1 MNTKVLL
8 GFLGGL
14 LAATGVFYVQSHR
27 NAKVEPAP
35 TAAAAPAVT
44 PTPVPEAPPLP
55 EPAKPQAE
63 PVQPKAVSPPA
74 KKKVVSKAVAAPQ
87 PPFPPAPPVEQAPV
101 EQAKVETPPAAPEPP
116 PAPPTPVA
124 APEPPPPP
132 PPPPVETNPEPTP
145 PRSVT
150 ITKGTLVTVRLG
162 ETISTERNRQGDS
175 FVAALDEPLVI
186 DGLVIAEKGARATG
200 RVVDL
205 VEAGRVKGL
214 ARLSL
219 ELTSVMSSDG
229 QKVEIQT
236 ASFEKQGPT
245 SKAEDVQ
252 KVGIGAVI
260 GAAIG
265 AIAGG
270 GTGAAIGAATGGA
283 AGGGVAAATRGKP
296 AILPAETRISFR
308 VDQPVTIT
316 EKR

>member
-1 MNTKVLL
+1 VNTKVLL

-14 LAATGVFYVQSHR
+14 LAATGVFYIQSHR
-27 NAKVEPAP
+27 SAKVEPAP
-35 TAAAAPAVT
+35 AVAAAPAAT
-44 PTPVPEAPPLP
+44 PVPVPEAPPLP
-55 EPAKPQAE
+55 ELAKPQAEPAKPQAE
-63 PVQPKAVSPPA
+63 SVEPKAVMPPA
-74 KKKVVSKAVAAPQ
+74 KKKVLSKTVAAPE
-87 PPFPPAPPVEQAPV
+87 PPAPPPPPV
-101 EQAKVETPPAAPEPP
+101 EQAKVEQAKVEPLPAAPE
-116 PAPPTPVA
+116 
-124 APEPPPPP
+124 PPPP
-132 PPPPVETNPEPTP
+132 PPPPVETNPEPQP

-150 ITKGTLVTVRLG
+150 IPRGTLITVRLG
-162 ETISTERNRQGDS
+162 EMISTERNRQGDS
-175 FVAALDEPLVI
+175 FVAALDKPLVI

-236 ASFEKQGPT
+236 ASFEKQGPA

-252 KVGIGAVI
+252 KVGIGAMI

-308 VDQPVTIT
+308 VEQPVTIT